1 MLQQQCR
8 KATESCHLVNHNLYH
23 PLLIM
28 STPLPAGKHDRIE
41 LLEMPQLE
49 NK

>member
-1 MLQQQCR
+1 MLQQWCR
-8 KATESCHLVNHNLYH
+8 KATEYCQLVNDNLYH

-41 LLEMPQLE
+41 LLETPQPGE
-49 NK
+49 